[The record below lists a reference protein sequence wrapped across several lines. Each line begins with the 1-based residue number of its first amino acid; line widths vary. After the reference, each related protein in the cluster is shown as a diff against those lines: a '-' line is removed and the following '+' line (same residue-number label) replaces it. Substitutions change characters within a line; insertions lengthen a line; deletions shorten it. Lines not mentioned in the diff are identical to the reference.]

1 MVRWSVLRPHV
12 HDGVPLA
19 RATRDAGVALR
30 TAQRWLGRYRTDG
43 LAGLAR
49 APRADR
55 GLRRTQPELVALI
68 EGLALRRPRPSVAT
82 ISPLAL
88 SAPASRP

>member
-1 MVRWSVLRPHV
+1 VNVTDATALTQLTESARSAALERWRVLRPHL

-19 RATRDAGVALR
+19 RAARDAGVALR

-49 APRADR
+49 
-55 GLRRTQPELVALI
+55 V
-68 EGLALRRPRPSVAT
+68 
-82 ISPLAL
+82 
-88 SAPASRP
+88 